1 MVATTDTLLSYV
13 LTRHVIASRED
24 AATDALAFIINH
36 SKAAR
41 DAFSG
46 ILRERVDGIAP
57 VGKVQTQVLA
67 SGGGYPDLV
76 GYDDCDGIVSLVEVK
91 FWADPTEHQLATY
104 WNELPLDTPSLLM
117 FLVPELRLKALWPH
131 LQEGMRRRG
140 HQIQEMMRS
149 DAVFLAGDTQGPRR
163 MSIISW
169 ESLLN
174 QIKGRVEKEEDS
186 QAAFEITQLQ
196 GFADKVIANDFPQRD
211 ENLKRLI
218 ADAIA
223 RLEHSGWAD
232 TTGLSWGE
240 GSSYYGKYVHL
251 AGNLVWLGIE
261 YRAWKQMPNKPLWL
275 LFFNRDYN
283 TLSVDRVRSYLE
295 DMTSPLEWRTQSVQ
309 VPINLEPG
317 DSSQVM
323 LDSVVSQLEGI
334 SKRIDPNGPTYKQ
347 DSSNE

>member
-1 MVATTDTLLSYV
+1 MVVTTDTLLSYV
-13 LTRHVIASRED
+13 LTRHFIASRED

-46 ILRERVDGIAP
+46 ILRERVDGIAL

-67 SGGGYPDLV
+67 SGGGYPDMV
-76 GYDDCDGIVSLVEVK
+76 AYDDSDGIVALVEVK

-104 WNELPLDTPSLLM
+104 WNELPLDRPSLLM
-117 FLVPELRLKALWPH
+117 FLVPEVRVKALWSH
-131 LQEGMRRRG
+131 LQVEIKKRG
-140 HQIQEMMRS
+140 HQIEKITRADS
-149 DAVFLAGDTQGPRR
+149 VRLARDISSHRR

-169 ESLLN
+169 ESLLSR
-174 QIKGRVEKEEDS
+174 IKGHVETAEDT

-223 RLEHSGWAD
+223 RLEQSGWAD

-240 GSSYYGKYVHL
+240 GSSYYGKYLHL

-309 VPINLEPG
+309 VPINLDPS
-317 DSSQVM
+317 DSSQAM

-334 SKRIDPNGPTYKQ
+334 SKRIDPNGPTK
-347 DSSNE
+347 SLS